1 MRGIV
6 AYVLAKKFAKNYT
19 DTKIDTLPTG
29 FHIKEA
35 VATSD
40 DLPSTGNNAGDVRE
54 TLDDGKFYFW
64 DGDEFQPFHLAIT
77 IDEELNEHSTNALQN
92 KTITQE
98 LADRQMKDE
107 DAEIGEVA
115 IFGADGSTVSSGASI
130 VDSSFIDDPTDDTTI
145 PTTKYVGDKMDD
157 LADVKQDKYVN
168 VGSSTTVFVDSQ
180 EVPELNKIQF
190 LTAYNA
196 FIAGKTVLIL
206 DTLHNDAYVVNQSS
220 SRTYDATTELRFSIN
235 AHNSTFVDYVYDDA
249 TDEVTVESTFSAVST
264 SDKTYWDG
272 KADKNTITRTTS
284 TEVTL
289 TSGDTT
295 VITSQVQMVAISF
308 ELPDDVDE
316 DFITS
321 LILKPYQNFMFR
333 YEEPEGYA
341 LTWGSEG
348 VPDFE
353 SGSIYELS
361 FKLIGMQDPSGNE
374 LIVGK
379 WSKI

>member
-1 MRGIV
+1 MTEFRGIQSI
-6 AYVLAKKFAKNYT
+6 KK
-19 DTKIDTLPTG
+19 
-29 FHIKEA
+29 
-35 VATSD
+35 
-40 DLPSTGNNAGDVRE
+40 
-54 TLDDGKFYFW
+54 DGKEYLW
-64 DGDEFQPFHLAIT
+64 
-77 IDEELNEHSTNALQN
+77 N
-92 KTITQE
+92 
-98 LADRQMKDE
+98 
-107 DAEIGEVA
+107 
-115 IFGADGSTVSSGASI
+115 
-130 VDSSFIDDPTDDTTI
+130 
-145 PTTKYVGDKMDD
+145 GDK
-157 LADVKQDKYVN
+157 A
-168 VGSSTTVFVDSQ
+168 
-180 EVPELNKIQF
+180 
-190 LTAYNA
+190 
-196 FIAGKTVLIL
+196 
-206 DTLHNDAYVVNQSS
+206 
-220 SRTYDATTELRFSIN
+220 
-235 AHNSTFVDYVYDDA
+235 
-249 TDEVTVESTFSAVST
+249 
-264 SDKTYWDG
+264 YWDG
-272 KADKNTITRTTS
+272 KADKNTITRTTN